1 MSGRSEIKER
11 GAGPTPSFRAAL
23 AEAADLIQE
32 VLDTTESA
40 AGRIVEEAEDR
51 ARRIRQEA
59 DAERG
64 FRVQGSAD
72 SPGAEE
78 RALARRLGEA
88 LDLMMQVAE
97 GAELTAR
104 DADALRSLASSLRTT
119 LARPPVAG
127 PEDSGSSTSTPQD
140 AEHDEQPP
148 DSSETIAYGKREA
161 PASRERPAPAPS
173 PPGDLADAQ
182 LLAVQMALAG
192 RSDQEIERR
201 LRQQFR
207 DEEVDLALDVVGKL
221 GADRR

>member
-1 MSGRSEIKER
+1 VTGRSEIKER

-32 VLDTTESA
+32 LLDTAESA
-40 AGRIVEEAEDR
+40 AGRIVADAEDR

-59 DAERG
+59 DPEPRP
-64 FRVQGSAD
+64 RVPESAD
-72 SPGAEE
+72 SADEE
-78 RALARRLGEA
+78 E
-88 LDLMMQVAE
+88 
-97 GAELTAR
+97 
-104 DADALRSLASSLRTT
+104 SLPTT

-127 PEDSGSSTSTPQD
+127 PTDSGASTSTPRD
-140 AEHDEQPP
+140 AERDDHPP
-148 DSSETIAYGKREA
+148 DPPAAAGHGRREA
-161 PASRERPAPAPS
+161 PASRERAPAPVSS

-192 RSDQEIERR
+192 RSDDEIERR

-207 DEEVDLALDVVGKL
+207 GEEVELALDVVGKL